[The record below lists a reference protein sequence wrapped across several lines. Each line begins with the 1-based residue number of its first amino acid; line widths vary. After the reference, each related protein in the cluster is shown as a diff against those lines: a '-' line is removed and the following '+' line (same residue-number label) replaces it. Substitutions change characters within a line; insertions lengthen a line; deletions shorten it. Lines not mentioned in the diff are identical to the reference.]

1 LNDPFADIL
10 REPSD
15 GGMSALSG
23 SNKRPRGGPERE
35 IGAEPMTPAS
45 IMRSRL
51 FRKYVGLLIAVVG
64 LALAVNSAV
73 EIWFRYQ
80 DQRDSLLYVQRW
92 QAESAA
98 SQIGQSIREI
108 ENDIG
113 WTTQL
118 PWASNTLDDRR
129 FDALRLLRQVPAI
142 TEIVQADANGREQ
155 LRVSRVEPDRVA
167 GGTDIS
173 NDPAFS
179 EAMAHKVYY
188 GPVYFRNE
196 SEPYMTLSLA
206 GARRDMGVT
215 IAQVNLKFINDAL
228 AKIKVDGLARAF
240 VVDAAGHLIAHPDA
254 SLVLRKTN
262 LSALAQVRSA
272 RQSGDAPV
280 EQVHEADDLAH
291 RRVLTAY
298 AKVPPLGWFVFVE
311 TPAAEAFAPLYTSIQ
326 RTCFV
331 LLGALL
337 LAFLAGMALAGRM
350 VVPIQALSAG
360 AARIGH
366 GDLGQRIAIKTGDE
380 VEALADQ
387 FNEMAGRLE
396 ESYADLERKVEQRT
410 HELSEALEQQ
420 TATSE
425 VLGAISSSQGDL
437 QPVFETILAKAG
449 PLCDAKFGNI
459 YRLEG
464 DSLRLVATHNTPAAF
479 AEFRRKAPFRPDT
492 ESLIG
497 RMVRTKAIVHVADAA
512 QQEGYVNGTNPSL
525 IASVDLGGVRT
536 YLAVPMVRDGEMI
549 GAITVYRQEVRT
561 FTDKQ
566 IEMVANFAAQ
576 AVIAIEN
583 ARLLR
588 ELRQRTDDLAESLE
602 QQTATSDVLQVISSS
617 PGDLGP
623 VFETVLQNATRLCEA
638 KFGNLLLAEDAGF
651 RIVAS
656 HGAPAPYQAILQRSA
671 LVLPRTRGSATANTR
686 EYPDVPLARLVTTRQ
701 LVNIADIT
709 TEPAYLAGFPPL
721 VDLVETANARSVL
734 IVPMLKESA
743 VIGAI
748 AIYRQEAREFDSK
761 EIDLLEDFA
770 SQVVIAMENARLLRE
785 LRQRTDDL
793 TESLEHQ
800 TATAEVL
807 RVISSS
813 PGDLTP
819 VFEAVLQKAMRL
831 CDARFG
837 NFLLSDG
844 SGFRIAASRGAP
856 EAYRLR
862 LEAEPTVLS
871 RQQLREA
878 LTAAGS
884 ELPDVPLARLAATK
898 SPVHIADITAEA
910 SYKRQFR
917 PLTEMADLGGARTLL
932 LVPMLN
938 EQRVVG
944 AIALCRQEV
953 RPFSETQ
960 LDLLENFARQS
971 VIAVENA
978 RLLAELRQRTD
989 ELSRSVG
996 ELKVLGEVSQA
1007 VNSTLDFETVLETI
1021 VTKAVQLSG
1030 TDAGAI
1036 YVFDPQQR
1044 EFNLRSTYGMD
1055 QELIATLRQ
1064 RQVGRD
1070 NPNLVLSMSK
1080 GEPIQVADLREEAP
1094 STLNQIILRAG
1105 FRARLAAPLLHS
1117 GGVVGMLVVR
1127 RRSPGA
1133 FAPNTVDLMKT
1144 FAAQSVLAIQNARLF
1159 HEIEDKSHQ
1168 IEAASKHKSQFLAN
1182 MSHELRTP
1190 LNAILGYTELI
1201 LDGIYGDAP
1210 EKMGS
1215 VLERVQANGKHLLGL
1230 INDVLDLSK
1239 IEAGQLTLSLA
1250 DYSLADLV
1258 QSVYVAVEP
1267 LASQKNLTLTTEIA
1281 NGLPTGY
1288 GDERRLAQVLLN
1300 LVGNAIKFTEA
1311 GEVAITA
1318 AQNNGSFRVAVRDSG
1333 PGVDPAH
1340 QTKIFEEFQ
1349 QVDNTSTRQKG
1360 GSGLGLAISKRI
1372 VEMHGGRIVVDSTL
1386 GKGATFTIK
1395 LPIKTDSGANVA

>member
-1 LNDPFADIL
+1 MRAPSESNNWR
-10 REPSD
+10 REQ
-15 GGMSALSG
+15 AQQ
-23 SNKRPRGGPERE
+23 E
-35 IGAEPMTPAS
+35 IVAEPMTAAS

-64 LALAVNSAV
+64 FALAVNSAV

-80 DQRDSLLYVQRW
+80 DQRDSLLYIQRW
-92 QAESAA
+92 QAETAA

-118 PWASNTLDDRR
+118 PWASITLNDRR
-129 FDALRLLRQVPAI
+129 FEALRLLRQVPAI
-142 TEIVQADANGREQ
+142 TEIVEADPSGREQ
-155 LRVSRVEPDRVA
+155 LRVSRIDLDSVA
-167 GGTDIS
+167 SGTDIS
-173 NDPAFS
+173 SDPAFA
-179 EAMAHKVYY
+179 EAMAHRVYY

-206 GARRDMGVT
+206 GARRDAGVT

-228 AKIKVDGLARAF
+228 SKIKVDGLARAF
-240 VVDAAGHLIAHPDA
+240 VVDDSGHLIAHPDT
-254 SLVLRKTN
+254 SLVLRKTD

-272 RQSGDAPV
+272 RRSGDTPV
-280 EQVHEADDLAH
+280 EQIHEAEDLNH

-366 GDLGQRIAIKTGDE
+366 GDLSQRIAIKTGDE

-396 ESYADLERKVEQRT
+396 ESYTDLERKVEERT

-420 TATSE
+420 TATAE
-425 VLGAISSSQGDL
+425 VLRAISSSQGDL
-437 QPVFETILAKAG
+437 QPVFEIILAKAG
-449 PLCDAKFGNI
+449 RLCDAKFGNM

-479 AEFRRKAPFRPDT
+479 AEFRRKAPFRADT

-497 RMVRTKAIVHVADAA
+497 RMVRTKAIVHVPDAA
-512 QQEGYVNGTNPSL
+512 AQAGYASGTNPSL
-525 IASVDLGGVRT
+525 VASVELGGVRT
-536 YLAVPMVRDGEMI
+536 YLAVPMVKDGEMI
-549 GAITVYRQEVRT
+549 GAITVYRQEVRP

-566 IEMVANFAAQ
+566 IEMVTNFAAQ

-602 QQTATSDVLQVISSS
+602 QQTATSEVLQVISRS
-617 PGDLGP
+617 PGDIGP
-623 VFETVLQNATRLCEA
+623 VFEAVLQNATRLCEA

-651 RIVAS
+651 RIIAS
-656 HGAPAPYQAILQRSA
+656 HGAPDAYRAVLQTNA
-671 LVLPRTRGSATANTR
+671 LVLPRSRGGGSATAPAQ

-701 LVNIADIT
+701 VVNIADIT
-709 TEPAYLAGFPPL
+709 TESAYLAGFPPL
-721 VDLVETANARSVL
+721 VDLVESAGARSVL
-734 IVPMLKESA
+734 IVPMLKENA

-748 AIYRQEAREFDSK
+748 AIYRQEALEFDDK
-761 EIDLLEDFA
+761 EIGLLEDFA
-770 SQVVIAMENARLLRE
+770 SQGVIAIENTRLLRE

-813 PGDLTP
+813 PGDLAP
-819 VFEAVLQKAMRL
+819 VFETVLQKAMRL

-844 SGFRIAASRGAP
+844 GGFRIAASRGAP
-856 EAYRLR
+856 EAYRAR
-862 LEAEPTVLS
+862 LEQEPTVLS
-871 RQQLREA
+871 REQLEA
-878 LTAAGS
+878 VSIAAGS
-884 ELPDVPLARLAATK
+884 ELPDVPLSRLAATK

-910 SYKRQFR
+910 SYKQRFR
-917 PLTEMADLGGARTLL
+917 PLTELAELAGARTLL

-953 RPFSETQ
+953 REFSQ
-960 LDLLENFARQS
+960 KQIDLLENFARQS
-971 VIAVENA
+971 VIAIENA
-978 RLLAELRQRTD
+978 RLLGELRQRTN

-996 ELKVLGEVSQA
+996 ELKTLGEVSQA

-1021 VTKAVQLSG
+1021 VTKAVQLSS

-1036 YVFDPQQR
+1036 YVFDPR
-1044 EFNLRSTYGMD
+1044 RHEFHLRSTYGMD
-1055 QELIATLRQ
+1055 EDLIVALRQ
-1064 RQVGRD
+1064 QRVGLD
-1070 NPNLVLSMSK
+1070 DPNLAVSMSR
-1080 GEPIQVADLREEAP
+1080 GEPIHVADLREQAP
-1094 STLNQIILRAG
+1094 SALNQIILRAG

-1133 FAPNTVDLMKT
+1133 FAPTTVNLMKT

-1201 LDGIYGDAP
+1201 LDNIYGEAP
-1210 EKMGS
+1210 EKMRS
-1215 VLERVQANGKHLLGL
+1215 VLDRVQANGKHLLGL

-1239 IEAGQLTLSLA
+1239 IEAGQLTLSLTE
-1250 DYSLADLV
+1250 YSLAELV
-1258 QSVYVAVEP
+1258 RSVHVAVEP

-1281 NGLPTGY
+1281 KDLPTGY

-1300 LVGNAIKFTEA
+1300 LVGNAIKFTEV

-1318 AQNNGSFRVAVRDSG
+1318 SRSNGSFSVAVRDSG

-1372 VEMHGGRIVVDSTL
+1372 IEMHGGRIIVDSIL

-1395 LPIKTDSGANVA
+1395 LPIKTESGVNIA

>member
-1 LNDPFADIL
+1 MRAP
-10 REPSD
+10 
-15 GGMSALSG
+15 SG
-23 SNKRPRGGPERE
+23 SDQQRGKR
-35 IGAEPMTPAS
+35 AEPDIATEGMTVAS

-64 LALAVNSAV
+64 FALTVNSAV

-80 DQRDSLLYVQRW
+80 DQRESLLYVQRW

-98 SQIGQSIREI
+98 GQIGQSIREI

-113 WTTQL
+113 WLTQL
-118 PWASNTLDDRR
+118 PWANSTLEDRR

-142 TEIVQADANGREQ
+142 TEIVEADASGREQ
-155 LRVSRVEPDRVA
+155 LRVSRIDPDSVA
-167 GGTDIS
+167 SGMDIS
-173 NDPAFS
+173 GDPAFS
-179 EAMAHKVYY
+179 QAMAHRVYY

-196 SEPYMTLSLA
+196 SEPYMTIALA
-206 GARRDMGVT
+206 GTRRDMGVT
-215 IAQVNLKFINDAL
+215 IAQVNLKFINNAL
-228 AKIKVDGLARAF
+228 SRIKVDGLARAF
-240 VVDAAGHLIAHPDA
+240 VVDAAGHLIAHPDT
-254 SLVLRKTN
+254 SLVLRKTD

-272 RQSGDAPV
+272 RQSADAPN
-280 EQVHEADDLAH
+280 EQVREAQDLTH

-311 TPAAEAFAPLYTSIQ
+311 TPAAEAFGPLYTSIQ
-326 RTCFV
+326 RSCFV

-350 VVPIQALSAG
+350 VVPIKALSAG

-366 GDLGQRIAIKTGDE
+366 GDLGQRITIKTGDE
-380 VEALADQ
+380 IEALADQ
-387 FNEMAGRLE
+387 FNEMAGQLE
-396 ESYADLERKVEQRT
+396 GSYAGLERKVEQRT
-410 HELSEALEQQ
+410 QELSEALEQQ

-425 VLGAISSSQGDL
+425 VLRAISSSQGDL

-449 PLCDAKFGNI
+449 PLCDANFGNI

-464 DSLRLVATHNTPAAF
+464 DSLHLVASHNTPAAF

-497 RMVRTKAIVHVADAA
+497 RMVRTKAVVHVLDAA
-512 QQEGYVNGTNPSL
+512 QQAGYVNGTNPSL
-525 IASVDLGGVRT
+525 VASVNLGGVRT
-536 YLAVPMVRDGEMI
+536 YLAVPMLKDGEMI
-549 GAITVYRQEVRT
+549 GAITVYRQEVRP
-561 FTDKQ
+561 FSDKQ

-602 QQTATSDVLQVISSS
+602 QQTATSEVLQVISSS

-638 KFGNLLLAEDAGF
+638 RFGNLLLAEDAGF
-651 RIVAS
+651 RIIAS
-656 HGAPAPYQAILQRSA
+656 QGAPEAYQTVLQRNP
-671 LVLPRTRGSATANTR
+671 LVLPRTRDSGGAASRAG

-721 VDLVETANARSVL
+721 VDLAEIAGARSVL
-734 IVPMLKESA
+734 IVPMLRENT

-748 AIYRQEAREFDSK
+748 AIYRQEVRGFDGK
-761 EIDLLEDFA
+761 QIDLLENFA
-770 SQVVIAMENARLLRE
+770 SQGVIAIENTRLVRE

-831 CDARFG
+831 CDASFG

-844 SGFRIAASRGAP
+844 DGFRIAASRGAP
-856 EAYRLR
+856 EAYRSR
-862 LEAEPTVLS
+862 LEKEPTVLS
-871 RQQLREA
+871 REQLQAVGPEMLDA
-878 LTAAGS
+878 
-884 ELPDVPLARLAATK
+884 PLARLAATK
-898 SPVHIADITAEA
+898 HAVHIVDITAEE
-910 SYKRQFR
+910 SYKHHFR
-917 PLTEMADLGGARTLL
+917 PLTELADLGGARTLL

-953 RPFSETQ
+953 RAFSQKQ

-971 VIAVENA
+971 VIAIENA
-978 RLLAELRQRTD
+978 RLLGELRQRTN

-996 ELKVLGEVSQA
+996 ELRTLGEVSQA
-1007 VNSTLDFETVLETI
+1007 VNSTLDFGTVLDTI

-1036 YVFDPQQR
+1036 YVYDPDQR
-1044 EFNLRSTYGMD
+1044 EFYLRSTYGMD
-1055 QELIATLRQ
+1055 EELITTLGQ
-1064 RQVGRD
+1064 RRLGLD
-1070 NPNLVLSMSK
+1070 NPNLARSISR
-1080 GEPIQVADLREEAP
+1080 GELIQAADLQEEPP
-1094 STLNQIILRAG
+1094 SPLNQIILRAG
-1105 FRARLAAPLLHS
+1105 FRARLTAPLLHS
-1117 GGVVGMLVVR
+1117 GGVIGMLVVR

-1133 FAPNTVDLMKT
+1133 FPPNTVDLMKT

-1201 LDGIYGDAP
+1201 LDSIYGEAP
-1210 EKMGS
+1210 EKMRS

-1239 IEAGQLTLSLA
+1239 IEAGQLTLSLS
-1250 DYSLADLV
+1250 DYSLAELV
-1258 QSVYVAVEP
+1258 QSVYIAVEP
-1267 LASQKNLTLTTEIA
+1267 LASQKKLTLTTDIA
-1281 NGLPTGY
+1281 KGLPTGY

-1318 AQNNGSFRVAVRDSG
+1318 SQANGSFSVAVRDSG
-1333 PGVDPAH
+1333 PGVDAAH

-1372 VEMHGGRIVVDSTL
+1372 IEMHGGRIIVNSTL

-1395 LPIKTDSGANVA
+1395 FPIKTDSGIKAA

>member
-1 LNDPFADIL
+1 MRAP
-10 REPSD
+10 
-15 GGMSALSG
+15 SG
-23 SNKRPRGGPERE
+23 SNEWRRGRAERE
-35 IGAEPMTPAS
+35 PAVERMTAAS

-51 FRKYVGLLIAVVG
+51 FRKYVGLLIAAVG
-64 LALAVNSAV
+64 FALTVNSGV
-73 EIWFRYQ
+73 EIWFRYR
-80 DQRDSLLYVQRW
+80 DQKDSLLYVQRW

-118 PWASNTLDDRR
+118 PRTATTLDERR

-142 TEIVQADANGREQ
+142 TEIVEADPSGREQ
-155 LRVSRVEPDRVA
+155 LRVSRIDLDSVA
-167 GGTDIS
+167 SGTDIS
-173 NDPAFS
+173 ADPAFT

-196 SEPYMTLSLA
+196 SEPYMTISVA

-228 AKIKVDGLARAF
+228 SKIKVNSLARAF
-240 VVDAAGHLIAHPDA
+240 VVDASGHLIAHPDT
-254 SLVLRKTN
+254 SLVLRKTD
-262 LSALAQVRSA
+262 LSALAQVRNA
-272 RQSGDAPV
+272 RQSGDTPV
-280 EQVHEADDLAH
+280 EQVQEAEDLAH

-298 AKVPPLGWFVFVE
+298 AKVVPLGWFVFVE

-326 RTCFV
+326 RSCFV

-396 ESYADLERKVEQRT
+396 ESYAGLEQKVEQRT
-410 HELSEALEQQ
+410 QELSEALEQQ
-420 TATSE
+420 TATAE
-425 VLGAISSSQGDL
+425 VLRAISSSQGDL
-437 QPVFETILAKAG
+437 RPVFETILAKAG
-449 PLCDAKFGNI
+449 RLCDAKFGNI
-459 YRLEG
+459 YRLE
-464 DSLRLVATHNTPAAF
+464 DDCLRLVATHNTPAAF

-497 RMVRTKAIVHVADAA
+497 RMVKTKAIVHVLDAA
-512 QQEGYVNGTNPSL
+512 QQPGYVNGNNPSL

-536 YLAVPMVRDGEMI
+536 YLAVPMLKDGEMI
-549 GAITVYRQEVRT
+549 GAITVYRQEVRP
-561 FTDKQ
+561 FADKQ
-566 IEMVANFAAQ
+566 IEMVTSFAAQ

-602 QQTATSDVLQVISSS
+602 QQTATSEVLQVISRS

-623 VFETVLQNATRLCEA
+623 VFDTVLQNATRLCEA

-651 RIVAS
+651 RIVSS
-656 HGAPAPYQAILQRSA
+656 HGAPDAYRTILQRNA
-671 LVLPRTRGSATANTR
+671 LVLPRSSTAGAR
-686 EYPDVPLARLVTTRQ
+686 EYPDVPLARLVMTRQ
-701 LVNIADIT
+701 VVNITDIT
-709 TEPAYLAGFPPL
+709 TEPAYRSGFPPL
-721 VDLVETANARSVL
+721 VDLVETAGARSVL
-734 IVPMLKESA
+734 IVPMLKENS

-748 AIYRQEAREFDSK
+748 AIYRQEVRDFDDQ
-761 EIDLLEDFA
+761 EIDLLESLA
-770 SQVVIAMENARLLRE
+770 SQSVIAIENTRLLRE

-813 PGDLTP
+813 PGDLAP

-844 SGFRIAASRGAP
+844 GGFRIAASRGAP
-856 EAYRLR
+856 EAYRSR
-862 LEAEPTVLS
+862 LEAEPMVLS
-871 RQQLREA
+871 RDELQ
-878 LTAAGS
+878 AAGPA
-884 ELPDVPLARLAATK
+884 LPDVPLARLAATK
-898 SPVHIADITAEA
+898 HPVHIADITAEA
-910 SYKRQFR
+910 SYQRRFR
-917 PLTEMADLGGARTLL
+917 PLTELADLGGARTLL

-953 RPFSETQ
+953 REFSQKQ

-971 VIAVENA
+971 VIAIENK
-978 RLLAELRQRTD
+978 RLLDELRRRTN

-996 ELKVLGEVSQA
+996 ELKALGEVSQA

-1021 VTKAVQLSG
+1021 VAKAVQLSD

-1036 YVFDPQQR
+1036 YVFDPRQR
-1044 EFNLRSTYGMD
+1044 EFYLRSTYGMD
-1055 QELIATLRQ
+1055 AELIATLKQ
-1064 RQVGRD
+1064 RRVGLD
-1070 NPNLVLSMSK
+1070 NPNLALSISQ
-1080 GEPIQVADLREEAP
+1080 GELIQVADLAEEAP
-1094 STLNQIILRAG
+1094 STLNRIILRAG
-1105 FRARLAAPLLHS
+1105 FRARLTAPLLHS
-1117 GGVVGMLVVR
+1117 GGIVGMLVVR

-1133 FAPNTVDLMKT
+1133 FAPNTVDLMRT

-1159 HEIEDKSHQ
+1159 HEIEDKGHQ

-1210 EKMGS
+1210 EKMQS

-1239 IEAGQLTLSLA
+1239 IEAGQLTLSLS
-1250 DYSLADLV
+1250 DYSLTELV
-1258 QSVYVAVEP
+1258 QNVYIAVEP
-1267 LASQKNLTLTTEIA
+1267 LASRKNLTLTTEVA
-1281 NGLPTGY
+1281 KGLPTGR
-1288 GDERRLAQVLLN
+1288 GDERRLTQVLLN
-1300 LVGNAIKFTEA
+1300 LVGNAIKFTEV

-1318 AQNNGSFRVAVRDSG
+1318 SQHNGWFSVAVRDSG

-1340 QTKIFEEFQ
+1340 QTRIFEEFQ

-1372 VEMHGGRIVVDSTL
+1372 VEMHGGRIVVESTL
-1386 GKGATFTIK
+1386 TKGATFTIK
-1395 LPIKTDSGANVA
+1395 LPIKTDSGASVA

>member
-1 LNDPFADIL
+1 MRAPSESNNWR
-10 REPSD
+10 REQ
-15 GGMSALSG
+15 AQQ
-23 SNKRPRGGPERE
+23 E
-35 IGAEPMTPAS
+35 IVAEPMTAAS

-64 LALAVNSAV
+64 FALAVNSAV

-80 DQRDSLLYVQRW
+80 DQRDSLLYIQRW
-92 QAESAA
+92 QAETAA

-118 PWASNTLDDRR
+118 PWASITLNDRR
-129 FDALRLLRQVPAI
+129 FEALRLLRQVPAI
-142 TEIVQADANGREQ
+142 TEIVEADPSGREQ
-155 LRVSRVEPDRVA
+155 LRVSRIDLDSVA
-167 GGTDIS
+167 SGTDIS
-173 NDPAFS
+173 SDPAFA
-179 EAMAHKVYY
+179 EAMAHRVYY

-206 GARRDMGVT
+206 GARRDAGVT

-228 AKIKVDGLARAF
+228 SKIKVDGLARAF
-240 VVDAAGHLIAHPDA
+240 VVDDSGHLIAHPDT
-254 SLVLRKTN
+254 SLVLRKTD
-262 LSALAQVRSA
+262 LSALAQVRGA
-272 RQSGDAPV
+272 RRSGDTPV
-280 EQVHEADDLAH
+280 EQIHEAEDLNH

-366 GDLGQRIAIKTGDE
+366 GDLSQRIAIKTGDE

-396 ESYADLERKVEQRT
+396 ESYTDLERKVEERT

-420 TATSE
+420 TATAE
-425 VLGAISSSQGDL
+425 VLRAISSSQGDL
-437 QPVFETILAKAG
+437 QPVFEIILAKAG
-449 PLCDAKFGNI
+449 RLCDAKFGNM

-497 RMVRTKAIVHVADAA
+497 RMVRTKAIVHVPDAA
-512 QQEGYVNGTNPSL
+512 AQAGYASGTNPSL
-525 IASVDLGGVRT
+525 VASVELGGVRT
-536 YLAVPMVRDGEMI
+536 YLAVPMVKDGEMI
-549 GAITVYRQEVRT
+549 GAITVYRQEVRP

-566 IEMVANFAAQ
+566 IEMVTNFAAQ

-602 QQTATSDVLQVISSS
+602 QQTATSEVLQVISRS
-617 PGDLGP
+617 PGDIGP
-623 VFETVLQNATRLCEA
+623 VFEAVLQNATRLCEA

-651 RIVAS
+651 RIIAS
-656 HGAPAPYQAILQRSA
+656 HGAPDAYRAVLQTNA
-671 LVLPRTRGSATANTR
+671 LVLPRSRGGGSATAPAH

-701 LVNIADIT
+701 VVNIADIT
-709 TEPAYLAGFPPL
+709 TESAYLAGFPPL
-721 VDLVETANARSVL
+721 VDLVESAGARSVL
-734 IVPMLKESA
+734 IVPMLKENA

-748 AIYRQEAREFDSK
+748 AIYRQEALEFDDK
-761 EIDLLEDFA
+761 EIGLLEDFA
-770 SQVVIAMENARLLRE
+770 SQGVIAIENTRLLRE

-813 PGDLTP
+813 PGDLAP
-819 VFEAVLQKAMRL
+819 VFETVLQKAMRL

-844 SGFRIAASRGAP
+844 DGFRIAASRGAP
-856 EAYRLR
+856 EAYRAR
-862 LEAEPTVLS
+862 LEQEPTVLS
-871 RQQLREA
+871 REQLQA
-878 LTAAGS
+878 VSIAAGS
-884 ELPDVPLARLAATK
+884 ELPDVPLSRLAATK

-910 SYKRQFR
+910 SYKRRFR
-917 PLTEMADLGGARTLL
+917 PLTELAELAGARTLL

-953 RPFSETQ
+953 REFSQ
-960 LDLLENFARQS
+960 MQIDLLENFARQS
-971 VIAVENA
+971 VIAIENA
-978 RLLAELRQRTD
+978 RLLGELRQRTN

-996 ELKVLGEVSQA
+996 ELKTLGEVSQA

-1030 TDAGAI
+1030 TDAGAV
-1036 YVFDPQQR
+1036 YVFDPR
-1044 EFNLRSTYGMD
+1044 RHEFHLRSTYGMD
-1055 QELIATLRQ
+1055 EDLIVALRQ
-1064 RQVGRD
+1064 QRVGLD
-1070 NPNLVLSMSK
+1070 DPNLAVSMSR
-1080 GEPIQVADLREEAP
+1080 GEPIQVADLREQAP
-1094 STLNQIILRAG
+1094 SALNQIILRAG

-1133 FAPNTVDLMKT
+1133 FAPNTVNLMKT

-1201 LDGIYGDAP
+1201 LDNIYGEAP
-1210 EKMGS
+1210 EKMRS
-1215 VLERVQANGKHLLGL
+1215 VLDRVQANGKHLLGL

-1239 IEAGQLTLSLA
+1239 IEAGQLTLSLTE
-1250 DYSLADLV
+1250 YSLAELV
-1258 QSVYVAVEP
+1258 RSVHVAVEP

-1281 NGLPTGY
+1281 KDLPTGY

-1300 LVGNAIKFTEA
+1300 LVGNAIKFTEV

-1318 AQNNGSFRVAVRDSG
+1318 SRSNGSFSVAVRDSG

-1372 VEMHGGRIVVDSTL
+1372 IEMHGGRIIVDSTL

-1395 LPIKTDSGANVA
+1395 LPIKTESGVNIA

>member
-1 LNDPFADIL
+1 MRA
-10 REPSD
+10 PSESD
-15 GGMSALSG
+15 DWRRDQA
-23 SNKRPRGGPERE
+23 EQH
-35 IGAEPMTPAS
+35 IAAEPMTAAS

-64 LALAVNSAV
+64 FALAVNSAV

-80 DQRDSLLYVQRW
+80 DQRDSLLYIQHW
-92 QAESAA
+92 QAETAA

-118 PWASNTLDDRR
+118 PWASITLNDRR
-129 FDALRLLRQVPAI
+129 FEALRLLRQVPAI
-142 TEIVQADANGREQ
+142 TELVEADPSGREQ
-155 LRVSRVEPDRVA
+155 LRVSRIDLDSVA
-167 GGTDIS
+167 SGTDIS
-173 NDPAFS
+173 SDPAFA

-206 GARRDMGVT
+206 GARRDAGVT

-228 AKIKVDGLARAF
+228 SKIKVDGLARAF
-240 VVDAAGHLIAHPDA
+240 VVDAAGQLIAHPDT
-254 SLVLRKTN
+254 SLVLRKTDM
-262 LSALAQVRSA
+262 SALAQVRSA
-272 RQSGDAPV
+272 RQSGDTSV
-280 EQVHEADDLAH
+280 EQIHEAQDLNH

-298 AKVPPLGWFVFVE
+298 AKVAPLGWFVFVE
-311 TPAAEAFAPLYTSIQ
+311 TPAAEAYAPLYTSIQ

-366 GDLGQRIAIKTGDE
+366 GDLSQRIAIKTGDE

-396 ESYADLERKVEQRT
+396 ESYADLERKVEERT

-420 TATSE
+420 TATAE
-425 VLGAISSSQGDL
+425 VLRAISSSQGDL

-449 PLCDAKFGNI
+449 RLCDAKFGNM
-459 YRLEG
+459 YRLDG

-497 RMVRTKAIVHVADAA
+497 RMVRNKAIVHVPDAA
-512 QQEGYVNGTNPSL
+512 QQPGYASGTNPSL
-525 IASVDLGGVRT
+525 VASVELGGVRT
-536 YLAVPMVRDGEMI
+536 YLAVPMVKDGEMV
-549 GAITVYRQEVRT
+549 GAITVYRQEVRP

-566 IEMVANFAAQ
+566 IEMVTNFAEQ

-602 QQTATSDVLQVISSS
+602 QQTATSEVLQVISRS
-617 PGDLGP
+617 PGDLEP
-623 VFETVLQNATRLCEA
+623 VFEAVLQNATRLCEA
-638 KFGNLLLAEDAGF
+638 KFGNLLLNEDAGF
-651 RIVAS
+651 RIIAS
-656 HGAPAPYQAILQRSA
+656 HGAPDTYRTMLQTNA
-671 LVLPRTRGSATANTR
+671 LVLPRSRGGGGAPAPGN
-686 EYPDVPLARLVTTRQ
+686 EYPDVPLARLVTTREV
-701 LVNIADIT
+701 VNIADIT
-709 TEPAYLAGFPPL
+709 TEPAYLAGFAPL
-721 VDLVETANARSVL
+721 VDLVESAGARSVL
-734 IVPMLKESA
+734 IVPMLKENA

-748 AIYRQEAREFDSK
+748 AIYRQETREFDDK
-761 EIDLLEDFA
+761 EIGLLEDFA
-770 SQVVIAMENARLLRE
+770 SQGVIAIENTRLLRE
-785 LRQRTDDL
+785 LRHRTDDL

-813 PGDLTP
+813 PGDLVP

-844 SGFRIAASRGAP
+844 GGFRIAASRGAP
-856 EAYRLR
+856 EPYRAR
-862 LEAEPTVLS
+862 LELEPMVLS
-871 RQQLREA
+871 REQLEDVSIA
-878 LTAAGS
+878 DGS
-884 ELPDVPLARLAATK
+884 KLPDVPLSRLAATK
-898 SPVHIADITAEA
+898 SAVHIADITAEA
-910 SYKRQFR
+910 SYKRRFR

-953 RPFSETQ
+953 REFSQKQ

-971 VIAVENA
+971 VIAIENA
-978 RLLAELRQRTD
+978 RLLGELRQRTN

-996 ELKVLGEVSQA
+996 ELKTLGEVSQA
-1007 VNSTLDFETVLETI
+1007 VNSTLDFETVLDTI

-1036 YVFDPQQR
+1036 YVFDPR
-1044 EFNLRSTYGMD
+1044 RHEFHLRATYGMD
-1055 QELIATLRQ
+1055 EDLIVALRQ
-1064 RQVGRD
+1064 QRVGLD
-1070 NPNLVLSMSK
+1070 DPNLAVSMAR
-1080 GEPIQVADLREEAP
+1080 GEPIQVADLREQAP
-1094 STLNQIILRAG
+1094 STLNRLILGAG

-1201 LDGIYGDAP
+1201 LDSIYGEAP
-1210 EKMGS
+1210 EKMRS

-1250 DYSLADLV
+1250 EYSLAELV
-1258 QSVYVAVEP
+1258 QSIHVAVEP
-1267 LASQKNLTLTTEIA
+1267 LASQKSLTLTTEIA
-1281 NGLPTGY
+1281 KGLPTGY

-1300 LVGNAIKFTEA
+1300 LVGNAIKFTEV

-1318 AQNNGSFRVAVRDSG
+1318 SQTNGSFSVAVRDSG

-1340 QTKIFEEFQ
+1340 QTRIFEEFQ

-1372 VEMHGGRIVVDSTL
+1372 IEMHGGRIIVSSTL

-1395 LPIKTDSGANVA
+1395 LPIKTESGVNIA